1 MAKILI
7 VLLIALIF
15 EALGVVILKKGID
28 RITAHEKLR
37 QGGDI
42 RVNVRSVLRLVG
54 QGFIN
59 PSILLGVLFEAIFF
73 AGLLILM
80 GHKDIS
86 FVWPLTSL
94 SFVMTTLASI
104 LILKERVS
112 GTRWAGV
119 ALIMVGAAFI
129 TWSEKVKEAQAGK
142 TVVVETKPAR

>member
-7 VLLIALIF
+7 VLFVALFF
-15 EALGVVILKKGID
+15 EALGVVILKQGID
-28 RITAHEKLR
+28 HITTQEKLR
-37 QGGDI
+37 QGGNI
-42 RVNVRSVLRLVG
+42 KANVRSVLRLIG

-59 PSILLGVLFEAIFF
+59 PSILLGVFFEAIFF

-80 GHKDIS
+80 GHRDIS

-104 LILKERVS
+104 FILKERVS

-129 TWSEKVKEAQAGK
+129 TWSEKVKEAQSGK
-142 TVVVETKPAR
+142 TAAVETKPAR